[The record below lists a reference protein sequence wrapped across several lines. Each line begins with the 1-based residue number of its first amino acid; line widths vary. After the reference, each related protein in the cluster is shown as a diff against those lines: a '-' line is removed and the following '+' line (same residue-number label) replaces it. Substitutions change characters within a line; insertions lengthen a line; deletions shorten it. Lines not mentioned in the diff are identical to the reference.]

1 MSALKSQIQADLTAA
16 MKSGDETVKSTLR
29 MVLSAISN
37 AEVAGESA
45 VALTDDEVVRVLQQE
60 SKKRH
65 EAAEVYAQAGRAEAA
80 SKESAEA
87 EVIGRYLPAAMSA
100 EELKTVVAEEV
111 AAAAERGAT
120 GMKAMGQVVK
130 AVRERA
136 GSSADGAM
144 IADLVK
150 AALS

>member
-100 EELKTVVAEEV
+100 DELKIVVAEEV

>member
-45 VALTDDEVVRVLQQE
+45 VALSDDEVVRVLQQE

-100 EELKTVVAEEV
+100 DELKIVVAEEV

>member
-100 EELKTVVAEEV
+100 DELKIVVAEEV
-111 AAAAERGAT
+111 AAAAERGTT